1 MLNSI
6 KYIVYFHQITQ
17 VTFGSTPHFWT
28 TMSYRS
34 PPTSPVRTGYSFST
48 WPHQDDGVSGEW
60 MWVLFRGRG
69 GVEVEKRG
77 RSLPDRVR
85 GLSAFCFINCSS
97 CISFVSINFPRLLP
111 PLQTSPSSC
120 FMSDDARM
128 RPSSKLQSDL
138 LTSLVFYQVFDWFHR
153 VKTIS
158 EYRLALKFFV
168 LVYPISKMALLRKH
182 TDKLAKFSM
191 YVHII

>member
-1 MLNSI
+1 MLTI

-34 PPTSPVRTGYSFST
+34 PPHPPFA
-48 WPHQDDGVSGEW
+48 
-60 MWVLFRGRG
+60 
-69 GVEVEKRG
+69 
-77 RSLPDRVR
+77 PDT
-85 GLSAFCFINCSS
+85 LSAPDLIRMTVWVGSECGCCFEGEEGWRWRKGGGLYGIEFEVYLRSALLTAAVASRSS
-97 CISFVSINFPRLLP
+97 ASTFLDFFLHSKLLP
-111 PLQTSPSSC
+111 PLVLWVMTRACVPPQTFNQIS
-120 FMSDDARM
+120 
-128 RPSSKLQSDL
+128 